1 MKVSEQFKATIK
13 AYLDNRAAIDEQ
25 FAATYAK
32 PEKSLDECINY
43 ILQQVQKQGYAGYAD
58 DEIYGMTVHY
68 YDEDELKD
76 IQPVKCRVVVNH
88 VVELSEED
96 KAEARRRAI
105 EAYQTKCVHDE
116 EAAARRREIVAE
128 YEGKYREDKGRYLG
142 LMITDGKITIRPLQS
157 VADFVAEGEAMHHC
171 VFDNGNYK
179 RADTLIL
186 SARDNDDKRIET
198 IELNLETF
206 NVLQSRGVCNGITQ
220 KHDAI
225 LGLVNSNMNRI
236 MKLAKT

>member
-58 DEIYGMTVHY
+58 EEIYGMAVHY
-68 YDEDELKD
+68 YDEDELTD
-76 IQPVKCRVVVNH
+76 IKPVKFRVVVNH

-105 EAYQTKCVHDE
+105 EEYQTKCVHDE
-116 EAAARRREIVAE
+116 EAAARKREADAKAKAIAKAKAARESQPQVAS
-128 YEGKYREDKGRYLG
+128 L
-142 LMITDGKITIRPLQS
+142 
-157 VADFVAEGEAMHHC
+157 
-171 VFDNGNYK
+171 FD
-179 RADTLIL
+179 LL
-186 SARDNDDKRIET
+186 S
-198 IELNLETF
+198 
-206 NVLQSRGVCNGITQ
+206 
-220 KHDAI
+220 
-225 LGLVNSNMNRI
+225 
-236 MKLAKT
+236 